1 MPLFWES
8 TDNSHI
14 LAVQATA
21 LKSAGNP
28 VSRFVRKRLCAM
40 EKRGMKKRDLQERV
54 RDSHRRLIGA
64 LDGLTEEQA
73 TRVGL
78 NPQWSVKDLL
88 SHIVAWEQEG
98 ARIISEIQQG
108 TWKQQ
113 RLNRQAID
121 DFNARAVKDRRERSI
136 REVREE
142 FDRAH
147 ARIEHLIASLPD
159 EVEESSPAYKWVEG
173 VTFKHHAHHAAQI
186 EEYKQRVKPER

>member
-1 MPLFWES
+1 
-8 TDNSHI
+8 
-14 LAVQATA
+14 
-21 LKSAGNP
+21 
-28 VSRFVRKRLCAM
+28 
-40 EKRGMKKRDLQERV
+40 MKKTDLQGRV

-64 LDGLTEEQA
+64 LDGLAEGHA

-78 NPQWSVKDLL
+78 NPRWSVKDAL
-88 SHIVAWEQEG
+88 SHIVAWELEG

-147 ARIEHLIASLPD
+147 AHMERLIASLPD
-159 EVEESSPAYKWVEG
+159 EVEESSPAYKWIEG
-173 VTFKHHAHHAAQI
+173 VTFKHHAHHAGQI
-186 EEYKQRVKPER
+186 EEYKQRMKAEG